1 MAFSG
6 ANSNWLILIRQQVG
20 FTAILLLDF
29 SVQMSSLN
37 IFYFSP
43 IYTQDE
49 DFKLQSY
56 KIMVKM
62 SKLV

>member
-6 ANSNWLILIRQQVG
+6 VNSNWLILIRQQVG

-37 IFYFSP
+37 IFYYSP
-43 IYTQDE
+43 IYTQE
-49 DFKLQSY
+49 KDFKLQSY

>member
-6 ANSNWLILIRQQVG
+6 VNSNWLILIRQQVG
-20 FTAILLLDF
+20 FIAILMLDF
-29 SVQMSSLN
+29 SVQMSNLN

-43 IYTQDE
+43 IYTHDKH
-49 DFKLQSY
+49 FKLQSY

>member
-6 ANSNWLILIRQQVG
+6 VNSNWLILIRQQVG
-20 FTAILLLDF
+20 FIAILMLDF

-43 IYTQDE
+43 IYTQDK

-56 KIMVKM
+56 TIMVKM